1 MTILIYLKVAH
12 ALSGSLSTSFL
23 VKLEF
28 GLFGIRFQ
36 GSKIFNSLNKNIQSG
51 AAISLFKSRLKT
63 CLNS

>member
-36 GSKIFNSLNKNIQSG
+36 GSKFFSSLNNNIQWNP
-51 AAISLFKSRLKT
+51 ALRPPRL
-63 CLNS
+63 